1 MLNYVQDS
9 QFKSFSLITKAINYA
24 TTAHEG
30 QVRKYTHLP
39 YITHCLE
46 VADCVNMLMSSSLV
60 GKRDTIVA
68 ALLHDTVEDTTT
80 TLEDIHNLFGPYIHK
95 LVYYVTDISTL
106 KDGNR
111 AVRKKIDAEHYAQG
125 DYYSQFIKMA
135 DLISNTQ
142 SIVAFDPG
150 FAKIYLSEKEYILS
164 LFDKGS
170 QIYPY
175 AERTLK
181 AAQKALQKKESS
193 HAKI

>member
-1 MLNYVQDS
+1 MR
-9 QFKSFSLITKAINYA
+9 AIEYA
-24 TTAHEG
+24 NLVHDG
-30 QVRKYTHLP
+30 QIRKYTGLP

-46 VADCVNMLMSSSLV
+46 VADYVNVLMLSSSLEL
-60 GKRDTIVA
+60 KRNTIIA
-68 ALLHDTVEDTTT
+68 AILHDTVEDTSTT
-80 TLEDIHNLFGPYIHK
+80 IENIEAFFGSFVAS
-95 LVYYVTDISTL
+95 LVHYVTDISTS

-111 AVRKKIDAEHYAQG
+111 AVRKKIDAEHYAKG
-125 DYYSQFIKMA
+125 GYCSQFIKMA

-164 LFDKGS
+164 LFDKDS
-170 QIYPY
+170 EIYPY